1 MGSSSWMEDEV
12 VTAKTTLRIRHAN
25 LTEVVYV
32 EAECAI
38 LPPKADGLSA
48 RDVLESQGL
57 V

>member
-1 MGSSSWMEDEV
+1 MEDEV